1 MLRGTLTSLALLQH
15 EEAKYRMSRDQNR
28 ERDGHENEDGLIFLV
43 EV

>member
-15 EEAKYRMSRDQNR
+15 EEAQYRMSRDQNR
-28 ERDGHENEDGLIFLV
+28 ERDGLENEDGLIFLV